1 MGKSKLIIL
10 LTLFL
15 ALLQQESRGQVYFL
29 TKDILNNTKY
39 IRKKQTAHSIQSAY
53 REDGN
58 LIINF
63 IATLDKKKKA
73 QPYHIVLKM
82 DLVLANF
89 NHQQHYPHGFDSA
102 TARRFNVLSMDRSYH
117 QIFRYSSN
125 KSSGIEIMCLK
136 EMIMPGFYSSVTA
149 GETQEKITILNARHD
164 YLFELS
170 HKTRT
175 YLKGPHIV
183 LLYYPSQPMQ
193 VNGKDIDYLLLN
205 IENGPKINKWN
216 YLKLPFVMIADT
228 IILPFALMLGGME
241 K

>member
-1 MGKSKLIIL
+1 MVKSKLIVL
-10 LTLFL
+10 LTIFL
-15 ALLQQESRGQVYFL
+15 ALLQQESRAQVYFL
-29 TKDILNNTKY
+29 TKDILRNIKY

-53 REDGN
+53 RKDGK

-63 IATLDKKKKA
+63 IATLDKKTKA

-82 DLVLANF
+82 DSVLASF
-89 NHQQHYPHGFDSA
+89 NHQQHYAQEFDSA
-102 TARRFNVLSMDRSYH
+102 TARRFNVLNMDRSYQ
-117 QIFRYSSN
+117 QIFRYGN
-125 KSSGIEIMCLK
+125 NRAYGIEIMCFK
-136 EMIMPGFYSSVTA
+136 EIITPGFYSSVAA

-164 YLFELS
+164 YYFELS

-193 VNGKDIDYLLLN
+193 VNGKDVDYLLLN

-216 YLKLPFVMIADT
+216 YLKLPFAAILDT
-228 IILPFALMLGGME
+228 IFLPFVLMLSGME